1 MLAWLIDDDHVTN
14 MLNRFYLE
22 EHFPHLQTRLY
33 GKAKLAL
40 SDLLESP
47 NYPDFIFLDLNMPEM
62 NGWEF
67 LDALLLP
74 EASSFSFPK
83 IYILSSSLDPS
94 DRLRAAHNPLVSGF
108 LSKPLEAENLQFL
121 APQPI
126 SIKKVV

>member
-1 MLAWLIDDDHVTN
+1 MRAWLIDDDHVTN

-22 EHFPHLQTRLY
+22 EHFPQVHTHLY
-33 GKAKLAL
+33 GKARLAL
-40 SDLLESP
+40 EDLLESQ

-67 LDALLLP
+67 LDALVLT
-74 EASSFSFPK
+74 EATSSSFPQ

-94 DRLRAAHNPLVSGF
+94 DRLRAANTPFVSGF

-121 APQPI
+121 NPEAIPI
-126 SIKKVV
+126 RRVI

>member
-22 EHFPHLQTRLY
+22 EHFPHVQIQLF
-33 GKAKLAL
+33 GKAKVAL
-40 SDLLESP
+40 EDLVSNR

-67 LDALLLP
+67 LDALMLP
-74 EASSFSFPK
+74 VMSSFSFPK

-94 DRLRAAHNPLVSGF
+94 DRLRAGNNPLVSGF